1 MTPRP
6 GTPTDPTPPVVGAL
20 AVRLVGLAAGAS
32 ELVEFDRGVVGALRD
47 ALAPNGAL
55 AGSVQLWRPGA
66 SGWAVVEPSAVRN
79 EVPEAAVE
87 ALDAG
92 TARRIGPWTAAC
104 VRRSATTP
112 GDRQDAPDVVAVALP
127 VDPSA
132 LGRCAELWGEARRVV
147 AGRLSAELRSRR
159 LDELLAIAVA
169 WSQTDDTPALL
180 AAVAEAAT
188 RLFDADRATLFLW
201 DRPGKRLVG
210 RPALGMPDGQLVVPD
225 DAGVVGR
232 VVQTGEVLRAA
243 PTSSDAGPV
252 DRTIDRKTGYRTDS
266 LVCVPLDAPTGE
278 RLGAFELLNKR
289 GGAPGR
295 VAEFTDDDA
304 AGLAELARLAGAAV
318 ASARDYDL
326 LAERRDSLVDQVAS
340 GVRLLGESAAIVAL
354 RKTVDRVADA
364 DLAVLVLG
372 ENGTGKEVVAQALH
386 YRSRRRAEPLL
397 AVNCA
402 AIAETLLE
410 SELFGHEAGAFTD
423 AREARAGKFELADGG
438 TLLLD
443 EIGDMSPAG
452 QAKLLRVLEDKSVV
466 RVGASKGRQ
475 VDVRVV
481 AATNR
486 DLLQRVREGK
496 FREDLYYRLCV
507 VTLELPPL
515 RERGEDV
522 LLLAEHFLKQ
532 FCQKR
537 GRKPPKFAAD
547 ARKRLLS
554 HSWPGNVREL
564 RNQMERVAY
573 LTDEPAIDAAA
584 LGLAPRSAT
593 AGDEAI
599 EVGTL
604 PEATR
609 QFQQQLIERE
619 IARSRGNVAAAAERL
634 GLHRSNL
641 YRKMKQLGMA
651 VEE

>member
-6 GTPTDPTPPVVGAL
+6 APSIDPRAPVEGAL
-20 AVRLVGLAAGAS
+20 AARLLGLAAAASDLADLDRQATQGLGDLLGGAAA
-32 ELVEFDRGVVGALRD
+32 VAGA
-47 ALAPNGAL
+47 
-55 AGSVQLWRPGA
+55 VQLWRPA
-66 SGWAVVEPSAVRN
+66 PSGWRVVHPAGVSNEP
-79 EVPEAAVE
+79 PDAAIE
-87 ALDAG
+87 ALDSS
-92 TARRIGPWTAAC
+92 TAARVGRWTAAC
-104 VRRSATTP
+104 VSRPPLRSGDGTT
-112 GDRQDAPDVVAVALP
+112 PDVVAVALP
-127 VDPSA
+127 IDPASLA
-132 LGRCAELWGEARRVV
+132 RCAALWGEARLVV
-147 AGRLSAELRSRR
+147 ARRLAAERRVER
-159 LDELLAIAVA
+159 LDELLAISVAWNQSDDTHALLEAVA
-169 WSQTDDTPALL
+169 Q
-180 AAVAEAAT
+180 AAT

-210 RPALGMPDGQLVVPD
+210 RPALGMPGGVLVVPD

-232 VVQTGEVLRAA
+232 VVQTGETLRAA
-243 PTSSDAGPV
+243 PGADDV
-252 DRTIDRKTGYRTDS
+252 DRATDRKTGYRTES

-289 GGAPGR
+289 GGVPGR
-295 VAEFTDDDA
+295 PAEFTDDDA
-304 AGLAELARLAGAAV
+304 ADLAELARLAGAAV

-326 LAERRDSLVDQVAS
+326 LAERRDSLVDQAAS
-340 GVRLLGESAAIVAL
+340 GVRLLGDSAAIVAL
-354 RKTVDRVADA
+354 RKTIDRVADA

-386 YRSRRRAEPLL
+386 YRSRRRSEPLL

-452 QAKLLRVLEDKSVV
+452 QAKLLRVLEDKTVV

-507 VTLELPPL
+507 VTLDLPPL
-515 RERGEDV
+515 RERGDDV
-522 LLLAEHFLKQ
+522 LLLAEHFLRQ

-537 GRKPPKFAAD
+537 GRKPPKLSPA
-547 ARKRLLS
+547 ARKRLAQ
-554 HSWPGNVREL
+554 HPWPGNVREL
-564 RNQMERVAY
+564 RNLMERIAY
-573 LTDEPAIDAAA
+573 LTDELVIEPVA
-584 LGLAPRSAT
+584 LGLASQPAT
-593 AGDEAI
+593 HDADSLER
-599 EVGTL
+599 GTL
-604 PEATR
+604 ADATR
-609 QFQQQLIERE
+609 RFQERLIERE
-619 IARSRGNVAAAAERL
+619 VAQARGNVAAAAERL

-641 YRKMKQLGMA
+641 YRKMKQLGMDA
-651 VEE
+651 DDQA